1 MPGFRSHYFFG
12 DMSLSDLS
20 EAPEFILAH
29 RTVYNL
35 GEQGPDIFFYSPQAH
50 ALYPKNIGF
59 LMHKEKVMSFFQN
72 LLLTRE
78 SFGTK
83 EDLEIADAYICG
95 FMGHYTLDT
104 VCHPYIHFRSDKKKY
119 LNEFTKG
126 FGLHVLLETDIDNDN
141 VRHFLNCEPSDFN
154 NWDTIKVS
162 SREREVVSL
171 LLENAITLTY
181 PENAVKRR
189 HIKSAVSFSRTL
201 FHWMHDPHGSR
212 KKLVMLVDKIFFHH
226 IFLSSVISND
236 HLHAYDD
243 PCNLEH
249 NEYKNPWDPSIIIKE
264 SFYEMMEKA
273 EGLYHN
279 RIALFCEMR
288 KAYEID
294 QPAEDAYYGTQN
306 RLIEDLGDLSYDS
319 GLPLPYFDPLI

>member
-20 EAPEFILAH
+20 DAPEFILER

-50 ALYPKNIGF
+50 ALYPKNVGF
-59 LMHKEKVMSFFQN
+59 LMHKENVMQFFQN

-78 SFGTK
+78 SFGDK

-119 LNEFTKG
+119 LHEFTKG
-126 FGLHVLLETDIDNDN
+126 FGIHVLLETDIDNDN
-141 VRHFLNCEPSDFN
+141 VRHFLHCEPSDFN

-162 SREREVVSL
+162 AREREVVSL
-171 LLENAITLTY
+171 LLENAIALTY
-181 PENAVKRR
+181 PDNTVKRR
-189 HIKSAVSFSRTL
+189 HIKSAISFSRTL
-201 FHWMHDPHGSR
+201 FHWMHDRHGIK
-212 KKLVMLVDKIFFHH
+212 KKLVMLVDRIFFHH

-243 PCNLEH
+243 PCNLAH
-249 NEYKNPWDPSIIIKE
+249 NEYKNPWDPSILIKE

-279 RIALFCEMR
+279 RISIFCEMR
-288 KAYEID
+288 NMYDID
-294 QPAEDAYYGTQN
+294 APAEDAYYGAQN
-306 RLIEDLGDLSYDS
+306 RLIADLGDLSYDS
-319 GLPLPYFDPLI
+319 GLPLPYFDPVI